1 MSETSSTQLRY
12 AVRLQTGALMVALIS
27 AGAFISVPI
36 PGSPVPIV
44 LQNMFV
50 ILTGV
55 LLPAGWA
62 ALSVGVYLILGAV
75 GLPVFAG
82 ATGGLAHLAG
92 PTGGFLIGFPI
103 SAAVVAVILQDR
115 RGARDGDQ
123 LSTPRGEGSQQAAP
137 HRDGQHQAGMASIAP
152 ASHGVVRHAIALVA
166 GFLVIY
172 ATGVPWLALTAGL
185 SPAQALVAGMLPFL
199 PGDIMKTAVLLIL
212 IRSIPRSLWQ
222 MLN

>member
-1 MSETSSTQLRY
+1 MTNTPSSQLGY
-12 AVRLQTGALMVALIS
+12 AVRLQTGAMMVALIS
-27 AGAFISVPI
+27 AGAFISIPI

-50 ILTGV
+50 ILAGMV
-55 LLPAGWA
+55 LSPGWA
-62 ALSVGVYLILGAV
+62 ALTVGVYLVLGAV

-103 SAAVVAVILQDR
+103 AAAVVAGILQKKDAATVADTSLPR
-115 RGARDGDQ
+115 QA
-123 LSTPRGEGSQQAAP
+123 LSL
-137 HRDGQHQAGMASIAP
+137 I
-152 ASHGVVRHAIALVA
+152 V
-166 GFLVIY
+166 GFMVMY

-185 SPAQALVAGMLPFL
+185 SFPQAIAAGMLPFI
-199 PGDIMKTAVLLIL
+199 PGDIIKMMVLLL
-212 IRSIPRSLWQ
+212 LVRSVPNSVWR

>member
-1 MSETSSTQLRY
+1 MTETSSQQLGY
-12 AVRLQTGALMVALIS
+12 AVRLQTGALLVALIS

-50 ILTGV
+50 ILAGLV
-55 LLPAGWA
+55 LPAGWA
-62 ALSVGVYLILGAV
+62 ALSVGVYLLLGVV

-92 PTGGFLIGFPI
+92 PTGGFLLGFPI
-103 SAAVVAVILQDR
+103 ASAVTAAIIHRGTVRSAA
-115 RGARDGDQ
+115 
-123 LSTPRGEGSQQAAP
+123 
-137 HRDGQHQAGMASIAP
+137 QAGIGRQILSLA
-152 ASHGVVRHAIALVA
+152 A

-172 ATGVPWLALTAGL
+172 ATGVPWLALTADL
-185 SPAQALVAGMLPFL
+185 SFVQAAAAGMLPFI
-199 PGDIMKTAVLLIL
+199 PGDIVKAAVLIL
-212 IRSIPRSLWQ
+212 LLRTVPTSVWQ

>member
-1 MSETSSTQLRY
+1 
-12 AVRLQTGALMVALIS
+12 MVALIS

-55 LLPAGWA
+55 LLPVGWA
-62 ALSVGVYLILGAV
+62 ALTVAVYLVIGAV

-103 SAAVVAVILQDR
+103 AAAVVAAILQI
-115 RGARDGDQ
+115 RGKR
-123 LSTPRGEGSQQAAP
+123 TAADVGLL
-137 HRDGQHQAGMASIAP
+137 RQIIS
-152 ASHGVVRHAIALVA
+152 LVA

-172 ATGVPWLALTAGL
+172 AAGVPWLAFTAGL
-185 SPAQALVAGMLPFL
+185 TATQAVAAGMLPFL
-199 PGDIMKTAVLLIL
+199 PGDIIKAVVLVLLL
-212 IRSIPRSLWQ
+212 RTLPRSVWQ

>member
-1 MSETSSTQLRY
+1 MSETSSTQLHY

-55 LLPAGWA
+55 LLPVGWA

-92 PTGGFLIGFPI
+92 PTGGFLIGFPLA
-103 SAAVVAVILQDR
+103 AAVVAMILQDR
-115 RGARDGDQ
+115 RA
-123 LSTPRGEGSQQAAP
+123 PRGSNLQTSPRRDARSLAGTAPGASPAAF
-137 HRDGQHQAGMASIAP
+137 GI
-152 ASHGVVRHAIALVA
+152 VRQGIALVA

-199 PGDIMKTAVLLIL
+199 PGDIIKAAVLLIL
-212 IRSIPRSLWQ
+212 IRSVPRSLWQ

>member
-1 MSETSSTQLRY
+1 MTDTSSSQLRY

-55 LLPAGWA
+55 LLTPGWA
-62 ALSVGVYLILGAV
+62 ALTVGVYLVIGAV

-103 SAAVVAVILQDR
+103 AAAVVATILPHGSARPDSLAHRQSDSR
-115 RGARDGDQ
+115 HSTETRSDVHPRSATAAGALRQ
-123 LSTPRGEGSQQAAP
+123 T
-137 HRDGQHQAGMASIAP
+137 
-152 ASHGVVRHAIALVA
+152 IALVV

-185 SPAQALVAGMLPFL
+185 TPAQAVVAGMLPFL
-199 PGDIMKTAVLLIL
+199 PGDIIKTAVLVIL
-212 IRSIPRSLWQ
+212 IRSVPRSIWQ

>member
-1 MSETSSTQLRY
+1 MTNTSSTQLGY

-27 AGAFISVPI
+27 AGAFISIPV

-50 ILTGV
+50 ILTGM
-55 LLPAGWA
+55 LLAPGWA
-62 ALSVGVYLILGAV
+62 ALTVGVYLALGIV

-92 PTGGFLIGFPI
+92 PTGGFLIGFPLAA
-103 SAAVVAVILQDR
+103 AAV
-115 RGARDGDQ
+115 
-123 LSTPRGEGSQQAAP
+123 
-137 HRDGQHQAGMASIAP
+137 AGMLRTDENRTVADV
-152 ASHGVVRHAIALVA
+152 GVFRQVVSLVV

-172 ATGVPWLALTAGL
+172 VAGVPWLAFTAGL
-185 SPAQALVAGMLPFL
+185 TAPQALAAGMLPFL
-199 PGDIMKTAVLLIL
+199 PGDIVKAAALLLL
-212 IRSIPRSLWQ
+212 IRSVPRSVWR

>member
-1 MSETSSTQLRY
+1 MTNTPSSQLGY
-12 AVRLQTGALMVALIS
+12 AVRLQTGAMMVALIS
-27 AGAFISVPI
+27 AGAFISIPI

-50 ILTGV
+50 ILAGMV
-55 LLPAGWA
+55 LSPGWA
-62 ALSVGVYLILGAV
+62 ALTVGVYLVLGAV

-103 SAAVVAVILQDR
+103 AAAVVAGILQKKDAATVADTGLPR
-115 RGARDGDQ
+115 QA
-123 LSTPRGEGSQQAAP
+123 LSL
-137 HRDGQHQAGMASIAP
+137 I
-152 ASHGVVRHAIALVA
+152 V
-166 GFLVIY
+166 GFMVMY

-185 SPAQALVAGMLPFL
+185 SFPQAIAAGMLPFI
-199 PGDIMKTAVLLIL
+199 PGDIIKMIVLLL
-212 IRSIPRSLWQ
+212 LVRSVPKSVWR